1 VSLFGGSGSVLK
13 AMLGVLIYVLLTNI
27 MNLANVDTYV
37 QYIVQGIIILF
48 AVAVS
53 GIAQMRR
60 KSEGKTQ

>member
-1 VSLFGGSGSVLK
+1 
-13 AMLGVLIYVLLTNI
+13 MLGVLIYVLLTNI